1 MDFLRE
7 ETVGER
13 LVGAGPKLMQEVPE
27 LVGRLW
33 VAQEWHEEAEWLG
46 SSGWLWGTR
55 RGSNREELRFYA
67 QMREGTVCRE

>member
-46 SSGWLWGTR
+46 SRGWL
-55 RGSNREELRFYA
+55 
-67 QMREGTVCRE
+67 